1 MRSPKVRHRTL
12 HCRQYDRVNAEKWL
26 RAHFPTPG
34 KRLSMTVATTLE
46 ASDETAP
53 CGLCL
58 FFVFLVE
65 EKPDAKAF
73 PVQVLS
79 SHLWGKPGE
88 NTASVILYAKKKK
101 VCTKALRFKP
111 GLAFQAELHLVVA
124 FFLWGALCA
133 RAASPGGANP
143 STSGCHLRAV
153 GRADDHLTLI
163 GVRNC
168 SGEDGLPRVIAGC
181 SMVLK

>member
-1 MRSPKVRHRTL
+1 MLRHSP
-12 HCRQYDRVNAEKWL
+12 CRYFLLTYGGN
-26 RAHFPTPG
+26 RAKTQP
-34 KRLSMTVATTLE
+34 A
-46 ASDETAP
+46 
-53 CGLCL
+53 L
-58 FFVFLVE
+58 FCM
-65 EKPDAKAF
+65 
-73 PVQVLS
+73 Q
-79 SHLWGKPGE
+79 
-88 NTASVILYAKKKK
+88 KKKK